1 MLFCYFAYFII
12 TDFLNKINIFLR
24 KGEKALEIRK
34 YGKSYSRFEEI
45 LKEKS
50 IKPYRVATDLNFSP
64 MLLSDWK
71 NDKSKPKLDTMIL
84 IANYLNVPV
93 TDFSDLESEV

>member
-1 MLFCYFAYFII
+1 MS
-12 TDFLNKINIFLR
+12 K
-24 KGEKALEIRK
+24 IRK
-34 YGKSYSRFEEI
+34 YGQSYSKFEKK
-45 LKEKS
+45 LSEKG
-50 IKPYRVATDLNFSP
+50 ITPYRVATDLNISP

-84 IANYLNVPV
+84 IANYLSVPV

>member
-1 MLFCYFAYFII
+1 MS
-12 TDFLNKINIFLR
+12 
-24 KGEKALEIRK
+24 EIKK

-50 IKPYRVATDLNFSP
+50 ITPYRVATDLKFSP

-84 IANYLNVPV
+84 IANYLDVPV
-93 TDFSDLESEV
+93 TDFSDLEIEQKEDKWRSCRPGGVCFFFEFV

>member
-1 MLFCYFAYFII
+1 M
-12 TDFLNKINIFLR
+12 
-24 KGEKALEIRK
+24 LEIKK

-50 IKPYRVATDLNFSP
+50 ITPYRVATDLKFSP

-93 TDFSDLESEV
+93 TDFSDLESEVWVWTNYKSLIMKSLVW